1 MFGNLAESIN
11 VMGNNS
17 LGNKNVVNPSGVN
30 NKFSAGFKQ
39 PSILK
44 NNKNTLQ

>member
-11 VMGNNS
+11 VGNNT
-17 LGNKNVVNPSGVN
+17 LGNKNPNNTSGI

-44 NNKNTLQ
+44 NNKTTLQ